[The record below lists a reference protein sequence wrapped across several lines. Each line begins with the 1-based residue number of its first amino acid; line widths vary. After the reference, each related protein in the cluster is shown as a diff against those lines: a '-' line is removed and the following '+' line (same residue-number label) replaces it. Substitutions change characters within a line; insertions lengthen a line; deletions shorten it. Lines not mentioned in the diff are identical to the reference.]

1 MLNWPAAQLSLAPA
15 IALSPRARKR
25 RCARRIVGCAG
36 GGAALTDIVFQ
47 GDRRNDYDRLG
58 EGVIV

>member
-1 MLNWPAAQLSLAPA
+1 MLKWPAALFSLAPA
-15 IALSPRARKR
+15 IALSPWPRKC
-25 RCARRIVGCAG
+25 RCAAHRGHPS

-58 EGVIV
+58 QGVIV